1 MTGLIMAAQ
10 LILGLSILVILHE
23 FGHYLFARLFKTRV
37 EQFYLFFNPKISL
50 VRAKKINGAWRVRF
64 FARNVPSRFREKT
77 DANGNTLTDAKNN
90 KLYEPIPDA
99 ELSDD
104 DWRKYPESTEWG
116 LGWLPFGGYCNIAGM
131 IDENKRANQL
141 SSEPQPWELRSKPA
155 WQRLFVM
162 IGGVVMNLVLGCALF
177 VFFTYHYV
185 GGYIANDDVAK
196 DGIYV
201 YDAGK
206 QLGFETGDKIVALNG
221 KKIVRFEDVGKTG
234 VFFGSEITVERN
246 GATMNITLPDTTYR
260 VLQQRGSLFAG
271 SNFPAVVD
279 SVAPK
284 TVAERGGLQR
294 DDHIIS
300 INDVIINSFGA
311 LQSELKKHTN
321 KEILLGVVRQQDT
334 LQLAMQ
340 MDSVPVLG
348 FINKYPYVPVHY
360 TIGESF
366 RYGISD
372 AMDMLSANVKGFGK
386 LLKGKE
392 KATESLQGPIGIASL
407 YGGVWDWARF
417 WFITAILSL
426 ILAFMNILPIPAL
439 DGGHLVFILVEIVTG
454 KKPSDKVLEYTQM
467 VGMVIVAML
476 MFFVIGNDI
485 FKLFR

>member
-1 MTGLIMAAQ
+1 MAAQ

-50 VRAKKINGAWRVRF
+50 IKAKKINGAWRVRF
-64 FARNVPSRFREKT
+64 FSKNTPSRFREKT
-77 DANGNTLTDAKNN
+77 DANGNTLTDEKKN
-90 KLYEPIPDA
+90 KLYEPIPTE

-116 LGWLPFGGYCNIAGM
+116 IGWLPFGGYCNIAGM

-162 IGGVVMNLVLGCALF
+162 IGGVLMNLVLGCVLF

-185 GGYIANDDVAK
+185 GGYIANEDVAK

-221 KKIVRFEDVGKTG
+221 KKVVRFDDVGKTG

-246 GATMNITLPDTTYR
+246 GENMDITLPDTTYR
-260 VLQQRGSLFAG
+260 ILQQRGNLFAN
-271 SNFPAVVD
+271 SNFPAIVD
-279 SVAPK
+279 SVAPN
-284 TVAERGGLQR
+284 TVAERGGLQKN
-294 DDHIIS
+294 DHIIS
-300 INDVIINSFGA
+300 INDMTINSFGA
-311 LQSELKKHTN
+311 LQSELKNHAGE
-321 KEILLGVVRQQDT
+321 EIMLGVVRQQDT
-334 LQLAMQ
+334 LQLTMQ
-340 MDSVPVLG
+340 MDSVPTLG
-348 FINKYPYVPVHY
+348 FIRKSPYAPVHY

-366 RYGISD
+366 KYGISD
-372 AMDMLSANVKGFGK
+372 AMDMLSVNVKGFGK
-386 LLKGKE
+386 VLKGKE

-417 WFITAILSL
+417 WFITAVLSL
-426 ILAFMNILPIPAL
+426 VLAFMNILPIPAF
-439 DGGHLVFILVEIVTG
+439 DGGHLAFILVEMATG
-454 KKPSDKVLEYTQM
+454 RKPSDKVLEYAQM
-467 VGMVIVAML
+467 VGMVIIAVL